1 MSRIISF
8 SPKQFPKFQ
17 ENIAY
22 GLPPRKLI
30 LLLAVIDLFEHG
42 LLSKNQIFLSAELM
56 AAFLKYW
63 NKIEFISY
71 STNIAAT
78 FLDMRSENFW
88 HLKIK
93 HDLDS
98 VKFSGLNFITISSL
112 KNFLDYAY
120 LDKDIFVSLKDKSY
134 RLRLF
139 KFIVKLCF
147 PKNQHKICELLK
159 FNTFT
164 ELQKSLKNKGGVVYN
179 PQDLDNEE
187 KIFVRESAFSRVVSS
202 VYHYQCAF
210 CGLRAINSLSQTL
223 VDGTHIKPFSLF
235 YDDRIDNGISL
246 CKNHR
251 WAFEQGWFTVD
262 DDYKIIISNDLW
274 VESLY
279 VKSLREFQGKRIL
292 LPPHNQYFPRIEA
305 LRWHRENIFN
315 RFACSN

>member
-1 MSRIISF
+1 MSKIISF
-8 SPKQFPKFQ
+8 SSKQVPKSQ

-42 LLSKNQIFLSAELM
+42 LVPKNQIFLSAELI

-63 NKIEFISY
+63 NKLELISY
-71 STNIAAT
+71 PANIAAT
-78 FLDMRSENFW
+78 FIDMKSENFW

-93 HDLDS
+93 QELNLS
-98 VKFSGLNFITISSL
+98 KFSSFKFITINSL
-112 KNFLDYAY
+112 QEAIYYAY
-120 LDKDIFVSLKDKSY
+120 LDKDIFVSLKDSDY

-139 KFIVKLCF
+139 KVIVNLCF
-147 PKNQHKICELLK
+147 TKNRPKIYELFK
-159 FNTFT
+159 VNTFT
-164 ELQKSLKNKGGVVYN
+164 ELQKNLRNKGGVIYN
-179 PQDLDNEE
+179 PKNLENEE
-187 KIFVRESAFSRVVSS
+187 KIFVREAAFSKIVSS
-202 VYHYQCAF
+202 TYDYQCAF
-210 CGLRAINSLSQTL
+210 CGLRVMNSLNQTI

-251 WAFEQGWFTVD
+251 WAFENGWFTLD
-262 DDYKIIISNDLW
+262 DDYKILISNDLW

-279 VKSLREFQGKRIL
+279 AKSMREFQGQRIL
-292 LPPHNQYFPRIEA
+292 LPPHKQYFPRIEA

-315 RFACSN
+315 RFTG